1 MGIRAQKQYGYA
13 LSGGGGKGG
22 FQAGAIYELYKEG
35 IKPKVVSGISVGS
48 LNGIMIATDQY
59 EKMKEIWHTVVDEDV
74 CEKGNYFAYGF
85 KFLLYKIGLGKSP
98 YGIWSN
104 EPLKNLIIE
113 HIIGK
118 TTVCDFYTGVVD
130 LVKDE
135 FINIH
140 IPKGFTFDEDNVEY
154 YANMILASAAIPVVF
169 PPVIFEDKVLVDGG
183 VHHMHPF
190 RPLSKVIKEDNE
202 IDHIIAITM
211 EREEPIKDDRVVKDD
226 TGVLEA
232 VVGNLLEKTSY
243 DSIKAFD
250 FINKVAKLQDGKFE
264 IDSKVYKYY
273 PSNIIH
279 PEKRISSSR
288 RFHHKFSAPDFK
300 HGREVMRSHIDG

>member
-22 FQAGAIYELYKEG
+22 FQAGALYELYKEG
-35 IKPKVVSGISVGS
+35 IKPQVVSGISVGS
-48 LNGIMIATDQY
+48 LNGIMVATDQY
-59 EKMKEIWHTVVDEDV
+59 EKMKDIWHTVVDEDIRK
-74 CEKGNYFAYGF
+74 KGNYFMYGI
-85 KFLLYKIGLGKSP
+85 KFLLHKIGIRKSP

-104 EPLKNLIIE
+104 EPLKKIIIDN
-113 HIIGK
+113 IIGK

-154 YANMILASAAIPVVF
+154 YANMVLASAAIPVVF
-169 PPVIFEDKVLVDGG
+169 PPVIYEDKVLVDGG

-190 RPLSKVIKEDNE
+190 RPLSKVIDKD

-211 EREEPIKDDRVVKDD
+211 EREHPSTTSTRTVKDD
-226 TGVLEA
+226 AGVLKA
-232 VVGNLLEKTSY
+232 VIGNLLDKASY
-243 DSIKAFD
+243 DSIHLFD
-250 FINKVAKLQDGKFE
+250 FINQVAKLKDGEFE
-264 IDSKVYKYY
+264 IDSKVYRYY
-273 PSNIIH
+273 PNNIVHPVKQISNAQ
-279 PEKRISSSR
+279 
-288 RFHHKFSAPDFK
+288 RFHHKFAIDDFK
-300 HGREVMRSHIDG
+300 HGRDVMRAHINE